1 MKNCPMATAL
11 ILLGLTAAPLH
22 ADCQR
27 PAPVADLPDGAT
39 ATKVEMEKG
48 KSQILDY
55 LTSLERYMDC
65 MDSEIDEENPDRTV
79 EQLQAQ
85 LQERDSAVDAME
97 AAAAAFNVELREY
110 KSRDQ

>member
-1 MKNCPMATAL
+1 MKTCPTLAAS

-27 PAPVADLPDGAT
+27 PAPVTELPDGAT
-39 ATKVEMEKG
+39 ATKSEMAQG
-48 KSQILDY
+48 KSQVLQY
-55 LTSLERYMDC
+55 LASLESYMDC
-65 MDSEIDEENPDRTV
+65 MDAEIDAEKPDRTV

-97 AAAAAFNVELREY
+97 QAASAFNVELREY